1 MSKVV
6 VVNGKWRWANKV
18 APEPDNE
25 CSPLPFPFKVLGN
38 GARQARHSHTHTH
51 IRIYMSVGTS
61 VSAEYPRQIEVLH
74 QVTVEATTRLGSPRL
89 ASPSCVATCLAVA
102 FCCLVLVIRVV
113 QMFGQVYDNF
123 KFVLFLHSCTIPCKI
138 YTEIEMFKNM

>member
-1 MSKVV
+1 MV

-25 CSPLPFPFKVLGN
+25 CSPLPFPFKVLAN

-51 IRIYMSVGTS
+51 THIHTYMS

-74 QVTVEATTRLGSPRL
+74 QVTVEATTRLDLARL
-89 ASPSCVATCLAVA
+89 ASPSCAATCLAVA

-123 KFVLFLHSCTIPCKI
+123 KFVLFLHSCRILCKI
-138 YTEIEMFKNM
+138 YTEIETFKNM